1 MSAGRGSPSAWA
13 FFGMVMAL
21 SLPFYALAATKLAL
35 PFAPSFPVSAVM
47 VVVPLAAAFLLVYR
61 QGGHLAT
68 ARFLRLATDARCL
81 RQTTWVLAA
90 IFIMPIAFAL
100 TAGALWLLGDAG
112 PALQLA
118 PLGLILAGFVLIIL
132 GAACEEIGW
141 QGYAWPGLKRRH
153 SALQAALI
161 IGAVWALWHV
171 IPFALVGRNAGWILW
186 HSLAMVLMRVII
198 AWLFVNTAG
207 GMPVAVLFHAMS
219 NAVWVIFTDYAVH
232 YDPLILCL
240 LLLCPVGLILRFWGT
255 HTLAQFRR

>member
-1 MSAGRGSPSAWA
+1 MSAGRGTPSAWA
-13 FFGMVMAL
+13 FFGMVFVL
-21 SLPFYALAATKLAL
+21 SLPFYAMAATKLAL

-47 VVVPLAAAFLLVYR
+47 VVVPLAVAFLLVFR

-68 ARFLRLATDARCL
+68 ARFLRLTTDTRCL

-100 TAGALWLLGDAG
+100 TAGALRLLGKAG

-118 PLGLILAGFVLIIL
+118 PSGTILAGLVLILL

-153 SALQAALI
+153 SALHVALI

-171 IPFALVGRNAGWILW
+171 IPFAFLGRGAGWIL
-186 HSLAMVLMRVII
+186 
-198 AWLFVNTAG
+198 
-207 GMPVAVLFHAMS
+207 
-219 NAVWVIFTDYAVH
+219 
-232 YDPLILCL
+232 
-240 LLLCPVGLILRFWGT
+240 
-255 HTLAQFRR
+255 